1 LASNNSKK
9 SLVVAHESFYNS
21 GEAIEISA
29 QYFNKNYEFDEKARL
44 SIAVTNSKTK
54 QTKNYDLLKSNNS
67 YKVNLDGL
75 TAGNYIFSVKELNSK
90 TSYSSHFEILD
101 FDIEKQFVN
110 PDVEK
115 LTQLA
120 SQTQGKAYFPDQIEV
135 LIKSLLDNE
144 EYKAVQKNTVTKTP
158 LIDWVWLLVLISFF
172 LSTEWF
178 VRKYNGLL

>member
-1 LASNNSKK
+1 
-9 SLVVAHESFYNS
+9 HERFYNS
-21 GEAIEISA
+21 GEAIAITA

-44 SIAVTNSKTK
+44 TIAVTNTKTK

-75 TAGNYIFSVKELNSK
+75 TAGTYNFSVKELNSK
-90 TSYSSHFEILD
+90 TSYSSYFEVLD

-110 PDVEK
+110 PDIGK
-115 LTQLA
+115 LVQLA
-120 SQTQGKAYFPDQIEV
+120 NQTEGKVYFPDQIDG

-144 EYKAVQKNTVTKTP
+144 EYKAVQKNIVTKTP
-158 LIDWVWLLVLISFF
+158 LIDWVWLLVLISVF
-172 LSTEWF
+172 LSVEWF